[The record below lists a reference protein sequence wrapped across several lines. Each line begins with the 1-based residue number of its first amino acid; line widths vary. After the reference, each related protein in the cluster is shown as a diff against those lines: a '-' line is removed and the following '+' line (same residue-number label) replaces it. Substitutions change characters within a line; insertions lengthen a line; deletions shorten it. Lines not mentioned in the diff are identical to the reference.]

1 MKKYIA
7 STDVSVNVVLP
18 NGKNVH
24 IDFSPLSVKGSVYYT
39 DDPEIQAALERHYK
53 YGRLFKA
60 AEVTFARGDKS
71 DGSDMSDETE
81 KSEKTCLTIVEVN
94 DPEEAKD
101 YLCEKFGTV
110 RTKLKTLKNIK
121 ATAELHGI
129 EFKGI

>member
-7 STDVSVNVVLP
+7 STDVSVNVVLA
-18 NGKNVH
+18 NGKNIH

-53 YGRLFKA
+53 YGSLFKA
-60 AEVTFARGDKS
+60 DGLTQAVADVADIADIAMDKA
-71 DGSDMSDETE
+71 
-81 KSEKTCLTIVEVN
+81 LTIIEVN

-101 YLCEKFGTV
+101 YLCEKFGAV
-110 RTKLKTLKNIK
+110 RTKLKTLKSIK